1 MNGDDGLAVHLAQL
15 RRTAPLVGGGPGA
28 AAGSASADRR
38 YLLVSASDGGAR
50 LVDLQNGTQV
60 ARFERMVR

>member
-15 RRTAPLVGGGPGA
+15 RRTAPLVGGPGA
-28 AAGSASADRR
+28 AAGSASADGR
-38 YLLVSASDGGAR
+38 YLLVSASDGGSR

-60 ARFERMVR
+60 ARFERMVC